1 MWYIRRRMRISWTKK
16 NKNEEVMEMT
26 EYKRFLLKT
35 IRKKT
40 TSIFGHI
47 NRADG
52 LEKQILSGEEAEEDN
67 AQNTQ
72 TV

>member
-1 MWYIRRRMRISWTKK
+1 MAGYKK
-16 NKNEEVMEMT
+16 S
-26 EYKRFLLKT
+26 LLKP
-35 IRKKT
+35 T
-40 TSIFGHI
+40 TKRQLQFFGHT

-52 LEKQILSGEEAEEDN
+52 PEKTLLCGKIWVPKAEEDN

>member
-1 MWYIRRRMRISWTKK
+1 MWYIRRRMRISWTEKS
-16 NKNEEVMEMT
+16 KNEEVMEMT
-26 EYKRFLLKT
+26 GYKRFLFKT

-40 TSIFGHI
+40 FSIFGHI

-52 LEKQILSGEEAEEDN
+52 LEKQILSEEEGEENN